1 MGSGIVGPTLAFCW
15 AAVVL
20 AGPRIRPRQE
30 TTVSETSAAP
40 SAAIS
45 RGRKRVLISC
55 LCICVLTLFEQPSND
70 RDWAADNVAQ
80 PKVSIEDGIVTI
92 EMFRNSVHSDS
103 GTEVRYETRSFQL
116 GQLDRVWFVMQ
127 RFTPLEGIAHNFLTF
142 RVMSDSG
149 PEYFSVSA
157 EVRREQGEEFSPVR
171 GLYRQYELIYVIA
184 DEKDEIGMRTVYSP
198 GDEVY
203 LYPVNANPKQIQG
216 LFRNIAARID
226 GLRSTPEFY
235 HSLLN
240 NCTNNIAWHAN
251 DLLTRKV
258 NWLDS
263 RIVAPGYADRYAWEL
278 GIIGNPDEDF
288 IALKTRCRIDT
299 IAPSQITESFSEE
312 IRRRISDSSQT
323 R

>member
-1 MGSGIVGPTLAFCW
+1 
-15 AAVVL
+15 
-20 AGPRIRPRQE
+20 
-30 TTVSETSAAP
+30 
-40 SAAIS
+40 
-45 RGRKRVLISC
+45 
-55 LCICVLTLFEQPSND
+55 
-70 RDWAADNVAQ
+70 
-80 PKVSIEDGIVTI
+80 
-92 EMFRNSVHSDS
+92 MFRNSLHSDS

-116 GQLDRVWFVMQ
+116 GQLDRVWFVVQ

-157 EVRREQGEEFSPVR
+157 EIRREQGEEFSPVR